1 MIHNIYYHDNII
13 WGWESNE
20 DSQST
25 HSLYLANVELAR
37 VWLDNE
43 GQWRVCSII
52 PEVEPGIDGENYDEN
67 KDFEGLPEAK
77 KYAEQGIR
85 TWLNRAA
92 KVLINREVP
101 VRT

>member
-1 MIHNIYYHDNII
+1 MIHNIYYSDNIV

-43 GQWRVCSII
+43 GEWRVCSII
-52 PEVEPGIDGENYDEN
+52 LEVEPGTDGENYDET
-67 KDFEGLPEAK
+67 KDFEGLIEAK
-77 KYAEQGIR
+77 EYAEQGVR
-85 TWLNRAA
+85 TWLDRAK
-92 KVLINREVP
+92 KVLYGC
-101 VRT
+101 

>member
-1 MIHNIYYHDNII
+1 MIHNIYYSDDII
-13 WGWESNE
+13 WGWESND

-25 HSLYLANVELAR
+25 QSLYLANIELAR
-37 VWLDNE
+37 VWLDDE

-77 KYAEQGIR
+77 AYAEQGVKI
-85 TWLNRAA
+85 WMSRAEKA
-92 KVLINREVP
+92 VKM
-101 VRT
+101 